1 MRKILFAAAGL
12 ALAGASLTLTA
23 PAQAATANLP
33 WCAEP
38 RDMGFSQVCDFYT
51 FEQCRAYVSGIGGT
65 CAQNFQTQRCAAAFS
80 RAGAS
85 HAAHRARRA
94 RSSIIKRTRIRNRH

>member
-23 PAQAATANLP
+23 PAHATANLP

-38 RDMGFSQVCDFYT
+38 QDMGFSQVCDFYT

-65 CAQNFQTQRCAAAFS
+65 CAQNFQTHVVQPLSPGQERRMRRIEQRQ
-80 RAGAS
+80 RAGS
-85 HAAHRARRA
+85 YY
-94 RSSIIKRTRIRNRH
+94 